1 MITLFGATGYTG
13 RLVARARASRRGGL
27 ASYAPG

>member
-1 MITLFGATGYTG
+1 LALLSEWLRYP
-13 RLVARARASRRGGL
+13 VSRRGGL